1 MLKKKK
7 KMAPPE
13 ISSGSMAD
21 IAFLLL
27 IFFLVS
33 TTIDADKGVF
43 VSLPPKRE
51 NDDIQVEINERNIFK
66 ILINSRNLMLVED
79 NPMEMGQLNQALKD
93 FVLNN
98 RRNPD
103 LSDSPQDAVVSLK
116 TDRGTDYKVYLNV
129 VDEIKRAYNEMR
141 ADVIGVDLETYLQ
154 MDKEKRAA
162 DKPKLDEARDK
173 IPYQVSDAEPTA
185 VGG

>member
-7 KMAPPE
+7 NSPPPE

-51 NDDIQVEINERNIFK
+51 QDVEIKLNKRNIFNV
-66 ILINSRNLMLVED
+66 LVNSRNQMLGDEV
-79 NPMEMGQLNQALKD
+79 PMALDDLGPAIKE

-98 RRNPD
+98 GRDPSS
-103 LSDSPQDAVVSLK
+103 SDSPQAAVVSLK
-116 TDRGTDYKVYLNV
+116 TDRGTDYNIYLLV
-129 VDEIKRAYNEMR
+129 VDEIKKAYNEMR
-141 ADVIGVDLETYLQ
+141 ADAIGVSLKTYEQ
-154 MDKEKRAA
+154 MIKDKKAS
-162 DKPKLDEARDK
+162 DKAKLDRARST